1 MQYSREVEY
10 MFLVAQYRGLMHEI
24 VRSYLVKYRAEDE
37 RLTAFP
43 DIFRWVCDVLRQQKQ
58 ISIKD
63 RDNLACECC
72 RNILDRLDQTK
83 GKHNGLH

>member
-1 MQYSREVEY
+1 MQHSQKVGY
-10 MFLVAQYRGLMHEI
+10 MSLVAKYGELMHDI
-24 VRSYLVKYRAEDE
+24 VRSYILKYGAADE
-37 RLTAFP
+37 RDFP

-58 ISIKD
+58 ITIKE

-72 RNILDRLDQTK
+72 RNILDRLDKTK